1 MRVKKR
7 ERDPNEDQLELI
19 KAIKGVNRSNVS
31 TEKTC
36 SIVLIALL
44 YMRQKKKYEREG
56 GGGGGEKK
64 VFKSF
69 CMI

>member
-1 MRVKKR
+1 MSTELSGRGKER
-7 ERDPNEDQLELI
+7 EKDPNEDQLKLI

-44 YMRQKKKYEREG
+44 YAEQKKEE
-56 GGGGGEKK
+56 EKK
-64 VFKSF
+64 FSNRF
-69 CMI
+69 A

>member
-1 MRVKKR
+1 MRAELSGRGKER
-7 ERDPNEDQLELI
+7 EKDPNEDQLKLI

-44 YMRQKKKYEREG
+44 YAEQK
-56 GGGGGEKK
+56 
-64 VFKSF
+64 
-69 CMI
+69 